1 MDSINILLTG
11 FKLLPIIQGIVCGGL
26 FAAGL
31 LLSWMLRSNLHGE
44 METEKEFAR
53 QHKISYYQI
62 DQGHKILFF
71 WLIKG
76 KILHICGGTSWI
88 SAIMP
93 QWLLCLK
100 DTLFSYSIH
109 MPDPLMLLCKLALR
123 AQTCTRI
130 RWQYVSHNRKKLDI
144 LSNKKDTAA
153 LQLISEKF
161 YVPQICRIFYV
172 YWSGE

>member
-71 WLIKG
+71 WLIKR

-123 AQTCTRI
+123 AQTCTHR
-130 RWQYVSHNRKKLDI
+130 RWQCVSHNEKCVIVHIQRVYSVNMPPVPIPAMKFLIFESFKL
-144 LSNKKDTAA
+144 
-153 LQLISEKF
+153 
-161 YVPQICRIFYV
+161 
-172 YWSGE
+172 

>member
-71 WLIKG
+71 WSIRR
-76 KILHICGGTSWI
+76 KILHICGRTFWI
-88 SAIMP
+88 SAVMP
-93 QWLLCLK
+93 QRLPYLK
-100 DTLFSYSIH
+100 DMPFSYSIH
-109 MPDPLMLLCKLALR
+109 MPDTLMLLCKLALR

-144 LSNKKDTAA
+144 LSNKKAIAA
-153 LQLISEKF
+153 L
-161 YVPQICRIFYV
+161 
-172 YWSGE
+172 

>member
-44 METEKEFAR
+44 TETEKEFAR

-71 WLIKG
+71 WSIKG

-93 QWLLCLK
+93 HWLLCLK

-109 MPDPLMLLCKLALR
+109 MPDSLMLLCKLALR

-130 RWQYVSHNRKKLDI
+130 RRQYVSHNRKKLDI
-144 LSNKKDTAA
+144 LSNKEATAA
-153 LQLISEKF
+153 L
-161 YVPQICRIFYV
+161 
-172 YWSGE
+172 

>member
-71 WLIKG
+71 WSIF
-76 KILHICGGTSWI
+76 
-88 SAIMP
+88 
-93 QWLLCLK
+93 
-100 DTLFSYSIH
+100 DTYGS
-109 MPDPLMLLCKLALR
+109 PD
-123 AQTCTRI
+123 
-130 RWQYVSHNRKKLDI
+130 VSHMYLITIKEQSFWYRKDSLCNISDI
-144 LSNKKDTAA
+144 
-153 LQLISEKF
+153 
-161 YVPQICRIFYV
+161 
-172 YWSGE
+172 

>member
-93 QWLLCLK
+93 QWLFCLK

-130 RWQYVSHNRKKLDI
+130 RWQYVSHRKRSESLKPSLSRLHTYKLFSSDV
-144 LSNKKDTAA
+144 
-153 LQLISEKF
+153 LQNGRRYIIMKRE
-161 YVPQICRIFYV
+161 CR
-172 YWSGE
+172 

>member
-53 QHKISYYQI
+53 QHKISYSQI

-71 WLIKG
+71 
-76 KILHICGGTSWI
+76 
-88 SAIMP
+88 
-93 QWLLCLK
+93 
-100 DTLFSYSIH
+100 
-109 MPDPLMLLCKLALR
+109 
-123 AQTCTRI
+123 
-130 RWQYVSHNRKKLDI
+130 
-144 LSNKKDTAA
+144 
-153 LQLISEKF
+153 
-161 YVPQICRIFYV
+161 
-172 YWSGE
+172 

>member
-93 QWLLCLK
+93 QCLSC
-100 DTLFSYSIH
+100 LIRYPAFFCYEIH
-109 MPDPLMLLCKLALR
+109 IASECGCMSELEER
-123 AQTCTRI
+123 VCTGA
-130 RWQYVSHNRKKLDI
+130 WADQAYVSNKKKAY
-144 LSNKKDTAA
+144 LSNKEATAA
-153 LQLISEKF
+153 L
-161 YVPQICRIFYV
+161 
-172 YWSGE
+172 

>member
-1 MDSINILLTG
+1 MDTINIFLSVW
-11 FKLLPIIQGIVCGGL
+11 KLFSIIQGLVCGGL
-26 FAAGL
+26 VAAGI

-44 METEKEFAR
+44 TETEKEFAR

-71 WLIKG
+71 WLIRG
-76 KILHICGGTSWI
+76 KILHICGGISWI

-93 QWLLCLK
+93 HRLLCLK
-100 DTLFSYSIH
+100 DTLFSYSLH

-130 RWQYVSHNRKKLDI
+130 RWQYVSHNRKKPDI
-144 LSNKKDTAA
+144 LSNKEASAA
-153 LQLISEKF
+153 L
-161 YVPQICRIFYV
+161 
-172 YWSGE
+172 